1 MFDLR
6 QIVFDEKLS
15 RTVDE
20 SFGGCRNG
28 VDPCS
33 EEVRRLLRPTLPDGA
48 CASLFVAP
56 VERPP
61 PALRGIADAQ
71 AAPPAYEYCRT
82 QPGLVLSSPL
92 VENVSP
98 SQPPLSL
105 FRNAAMLAPH
115 TSDVN
120 EHTYGSERI
129 HLNVNWSLQFTDEA
143 RD

>member
-1 MFDLR
+1 MN
-6 QIVFDEKLS
+6 LS
-15 RTVDE
+15 E
-20 SFGGCRNG
+20 G
-28 VDPCS
+28 VVIGVGPCS

-48 CASLFVAP
+48 YVLLFVAP
-56 VERPP
+56 VGRPR
-61 PALRGIADAQ
+61 PASRGIADAQ

-82 QPGLVLSSPL
+82 QPGLVFSSPL

-120 EHTYGSERI
+120 EYTYGLGEDPLQRQ
-129 HLNVNWSLQFTDEA
+129 LETLQFTE
-143 RD
+143 

>member
-1 MFDLR
+1 M
-6 QIVFDEKLS
+6 
-15 RTVDE
+15 
-20 SFGGCRNG
+20 G

-56 VERPP
+56 VERPR
-61 PALRGIADAQ
+61 PASRGIADGQ
-71 AAPPAYEYCRT
+71 EAPPAYEYCRT
-82 QPGLVLSSPL
+82 QPRLVFSSPL

-105 FRNAAMLAPH
+105 FWNAAMLAPH

-120 EHTYGSERI
+120 EHTYGLGEDPLQRQ
-129 HLNVNWSLQFTDEA
+129 LDFYSLPSRRVIRLHCHEA
-143 RD
+143 SWREF